1 MDEGK
6 EMIYSEKRIVFDW
19 LRVIDAAFGF
29 AAEDA
34 PGEGLAA
41 LLGAAGGGEAE
52 FVAILVVI
60 VAEQVRQTLD
70 VPFAQILQLFFASRR
85 QLILLIQI
93 VFKYPISQAI

>member
-70 VPFAQILQLFFASRR
+70 VPFAQIVQLFFASRR
-85 QLILLIQI
+85 QLILLFQI